1 MLPACPPASGTVEEM
16 TARVRQYETALVLM
30 IEHMPKDYTD
40 RQEQKAA
47 KRHQNELTEQLI
59 GRMRENGTTDTLM
72 MGAGPWKTASCMS
85 AYCVN
90 AQKMADFVGMKC
102 WDNDGKIRYFCSE
115 RLICRPLCGTIRK
128 TTARAS
134 REQKQERLQH
144 GFQGYR
150 IADLPALRRRRH
162 SGG

>member
-1 MLPACPPASGTVEEM
+1 MDYVKEAQALGFTDAAFMPVAELVIVPEYRVFCEENLCGNYNVLPACPPASGTVEEM

-30 IEHMPKDYTD
+30 VEHTPKDYTD

-59 GRMRENGTTDTLM
+59 NRMHENGTTDTLM

-102 WDNDGKIRYFCSE
+102 WDNDGKIRYFS
-115 RLICRPLCGTIRK
+115 LVL
-128 TTARAS
+128 
-134 REQKQERLQH
+134 
-144 GFQGYR
+144 F
-150 IADLPALRRRRH
+150 
-162 SGG
+162 